1 MVRLKYV
8 VLSLFLLPCMPDSMK
23 AQNRYDVLRY
33 VSSLPGSDAVTSAYG
48 GASTALGT
56 GLGSVSDNPA
66 VLGMIKQS
74 SFNIGFNNR
83 RIQEQAFFGG
93 SDLYLNQ
100 ATTTLSDAGFIYNMP
115 TVQGSFVFGASY
127 SKITDF
133 LRGYQIFGYNN
144 QTTLTDGFSDPN
156 SQYYDLAYRKAY
168 FDVQEGD
175 VSIFRLAPFAG
186 INQDVQ
192 QTEKGQLGEF
202 NVYSSFEAAQNLFV
216 GASIS
221 IPFGFYRYQRF
232 FLEEDTKGLY
242 FGEFFVEYPD
252 GNKYFDDVREIF
264 TLDEIDAT
272 ITGLYARLG
281 VAYKVKPWLNLGLS
295 YRTPTKMNVRE
306 DYLSSLEVN
315 FDNGDFIGPEQL
327 DGTVDYSV
335 KNPGRL
341 NIGAAVDNL
350 NGFTLSGSMEFI
362 PYSTSELSF
371 KNASSSDIAY
381 QRDQNRQ
388 IASEFNDV
396 INIKLGLGY
405 RLGAVE
411 PILGYSYYPTISKEF
426 GSDVATYAGGFK
438 IKMNSDISFN
448 IAAMY
453 SEFSDTQTVYQAIN
467 GSENAALESKKFQVT
482 AGLVFRF

>member
-1 MVRLKYV
+1 MMRLNYV
-8 VLSLFLLPCMPDSMK
+8 IASFFVIFLTITSAT

-33 VSSLPGSDAVTSAYG
+33 VSTLPGSDAVTSAYG

-66 VLGMIKQS
+66 VMGMMKQS

-83 RIQEQAFFGG
+83 RIQEQAIFG
-93 SDLYLNQ
+93 SSNLFLNQ
-100 ATTTLSDAGFIYNMP
+100 GTTTLSDAGFIYNMP

-127 SKITDF
+127 SKLTDF

-144 QTTLTDGFSDPN
+144 QTTLTDGFSNPN

-168 FDVQEGD
+168 FDIQDGD

-202 NVYSSFEAAQNLFV
+202 NFYSSFEAAQNLFV
-216 GASIS
+216 GASVS

-242 FGEFFVEYPD
+242 FGEFFVQYPD
-252 GNKYFDDVREIF
+252 GNKYFDDVREVF

-281 VAYKVKPWLNLGLS
+281 VAYKLKPWLNLGLS
-295 YRTPTKMNVRE
+295 YRTSTKMNIRE
-306 DYLSSLEVN
+306 DYLSSLEIN

-327 DGTVDYSV
+327 DGKVDYTIKS
-335 KNPGRL
+335 PSRI
-341 NIGAAVDNL
+341 NIGAAIDDL
-350 NGFTLSGSMEFI
+350 NGLSVSGSLEYI
-362 PYSTSELSF
+362 PYSTAELSF

-381 QRDQNRQ
+381 QRDQNRL
-388 IASEFNDV
+388 ITSEFNDV
-396 INIKLGLGY
+396 VNLKVGVGY
-405 RLGAVE
+405 RLGSLE
-411 PILGYSYYPTISKEF
+411 PILGYSYYPAVSKDF
-426 GSDVATYAGGFK
+426 GSDISTYSGGLK
-438 IKMNSDISFN
+438 IKMNEDISFN
-448 IAAMY
+448 IAGSY
-453 SEFSDTQTVYQAIN
+453 SDFKDSQTVYQGIS
-467 GSENAALESKKFQVT
+467 GSENVALQSKKIQVT